1 MFVHR
6 WKRAALLL
14 PLVALLASV
23 LPYQTPTVQASH
35 TPDPTSV
42 TIAGSLQSEAGCPGD
57 WQPECA
63 TTHLAYDAGDTVWQ
77 GSFTIPAGD
86 YEYKAA
92 LNDNWTENYGQNAS
106 PGGANIPLSAPASGA
121 VKFYYSHATH
131 WVTSNRNAVIATVPG
146 SFQSELGCSGDWQPD
161 CLRSWLQDPDGDGT
175 YTFITTALPA
185 GNYESKVAINESWD
199 ENYGENGAPGGA
211 NIAFTVPANNA
222 EVFFS
227 YNAVTHILTI
237 SADGAP
243 KGNLGLAKAYWV
255 NADTIAWQVPGGAD
269 NTYKLHFDPNGD
281 LSLTPGGVTGGNSL
295 DLVYDPAGLS
305 AAVLA
310 KFPHLAGYSALKLN
324 LDEYNDPDIRQV
336 LKGQIAVSATDSN
349 GDLIDAT
356 ALQIPGV
363 LDDLYTYDGELGIVY
378 DGDVPTLKLWAPT
391 ARSVKLHVFADSNP
405 DTTSTVY
412 PMSGD
417 EMTGVWSIAGDASW
431 TNKFYLYE
439 VEVFVRATGQIEHNI
454 VTDPYSLSLSL
465 NSTRSQIVNLAAPAL
480 KPAGWDATLKPD
492 LKAPEDIVLYEL
504 HVRDFS
510 ISDPKVPAE
519 HRGTFK
525 AFTDTNSNGMQHL
538 RALARAG
545 LTHIHLLPVFD
556 IATINENKAERQ
568 DPDPALLATYPADS
582 EEQARIVEEYAERD
596 SFNWG
601 YDPFHYT
608 TPEGS
613 YSTNPDGSTRIL
625 EFREMVQSL
634 NQNGLRVVV
643 DVVYNHTNA
652 SGQAEKSVLDKV
664 VPGYYHRL
672 NSSGNVETSTCCQN
686 TATEHNM
693 MEKLMVD
700 SVVTWAKYY
709 KVDGFRFDLMG
720 HHMKQNMIKVRDA
733 LHALT
738 PANDGVDGSKIYVYG
753 EGWDFGEVAAN
764 ARGVNATQLNM
775 PGTGIGTFNDR
786 LRDAVRG
793 GGPFDGGQDLKK
805 QGFINGL
812 YYDPNDLDQGDA
824 AAQKSR
830 LLLNQDQIRVG
841 LAGNLRDYL
850 FTDRTGAQ
858 VKGSQVDYNGSP
870 TGYTLDPQEVINY
883 IEAHDNQTLF
893 DIVQTKAPADATVA
907 ERVRMHN
914 LGMDVVALTQGVPFF
929 QAGQDMLRSKS
940 LDRNSYNSGDWFN
953 RLDFTYE
960 TNNWGVG
967 LPPGENEASWPV
979 LKPLLA
985 NPALKPSKANILD
998 AVEHFRELLRMR
1010 KSSPLFRL
1018 QTAEQIQQQV
1028 RFLNTGPDQQA
1039 GLIVMSISDNGATD
1053 LDDEV
1058 EQIVVLFNAND
1069 EAQSFTEASLIG
1081 KQLRLH
1087 HEQATSSDP
1096 IVRGAS
1102 YNKATG
1108 TFTIPART
1116 TAVFVLQEKFTV
1128 RMPIMFTTSNP

>member
-1 MFVHR
+1 MFIHR

-23 LPYQTPTVQASH
+23 LPYQTPAVQASH
-35 TPDPTSV
+35 PPDPTSV
-42 TIAGSLQSEAGCPGD
+42 TIAGSLQEELGCPGD

-63 TTHLAYDAGDTVWQ
+63 TTHLTYDAADTVWQ
-77 GSFTIPAGD
+77 RSFTVPAGD

-92 LNDNWTENYGQNAS
+92 LNNSWTENYGLNAS
-106 PGGANIPLSAPASGA
+106 PGGANIPLSVPASGA

-131 WVTSNRNAVIATVPG
+131 WVTSNRNAVIATAAG
-146 SFQSELGCSGDWQPD
+146 SFQSELGCPADWSPD

-175 YTFITTALPA
+175 YTFLTTALPA
-185 GNYESKVAINESWD
+185 GNYAVKVAINESWD
-199 ENYGENGAPGGA
+199 ENYGANGVPGGP
-211 NIAFTVPANNA
+211 NIDFTVPEDNA
-222 EVFFS
+222 EIFFS

-237 SADGAP
+237 SAEGAP
-243 KGNLGLAKAYWV
+243 KGNLGLAKAHWV
-255 NADTIAWQVPGGAD
+255 DADTIAWQVPGGED
-269 NTYKLHFDPNGD
+269 NTYTLHFDPEGD
-281 LSLTPGGVTGGNSL
+281 LMLTPDGVTGGDSI

-310 KFPHLAGYSALKLN
+310 KFPHLAGYSALKLD

-336 LKGQIAVSATDSN
+336 LKGQIAVSATDGD

-356 ALQIPGV
+356 SLQIPGV

-378 DGDVPTLKLWAPT
+378 DGNVPALKLWAPT
-391 ARSVKLHVFADSNP
+391 ARSVKLHVFADSDP

-417 EMTGVWSIAGDASW
+417 ELTGVWSIEGDASW
-431 TNKFYLYE
+431 TNKFYLFE
-439 VEVFVRATGQIEHNI
+439 VEVFARTTGQVEHNI
-454 VTDPYSLSLSL
+454 VTDPYSLSLST
-465 NSTRSQIVNLAAPAL
+465 NSARSQIVNLADPAL
-480 KPAGWDATLKPD
+480 KPAGWDETLKPD

-510 ISDPKVPAE
+510 ASDPKVPAE

-525 AFTDTNSNGMQHL
+525 AFTDTGSNGMQHL

-556 IATINENKAERQ
+556 IATINENKAERE

-613 YSTNPDGSTRIL
+613 YSTNPDGSTRIV

-634 NQNGLRVVV
+634 NQSGLRVVM

-652 SGQAEKSVLDKV
+652 SGQDEKSVLDKV

-672 NSSGNVETSTCCQN
+672 NASGNVENSTCCQN

-720 HHMKQNMIKVRDA
+720 HHMKDDMIKVRDA

-753 EGWDFGEVAAN
+753 EGWDFGEVAQN
-764 ARGVNATQLNM
+764 ARGINATQLNM

-786 LRDAVRG
+786 LRDAARG
-793 GGPFDGGQDLKK
+793 GGPFDVGPDLKK

-812 YYDPNDLDQGDA
+812 YYDPNDLDQGDP
-824 AAQKSR
+824 AAQRSR

-858 VKGSQVDYNGSP
+858 VKGSEVDYNGSP

-883 IEAHDNQTLF
+883 VEAHDNQTLF
-893 DIVQTKAPADATVA
+893 DIVQTKAPADATIA

-914 LGMDVVALTQGVPFF
+914 LGMDLVALTQGVPFF

-967 LPPGENEASWPV
+967 LPPGENEANWPV

-1039 GLIVMSISDNGATD
+1039 GLIVMSIGDNGATD

-1069 EAQSFTEASLIG
+1069 EAQSFTQASLSG
-1081 KQLRLH
+1081 QQLWLH
-1087 HEQATSSDP
+1087 PEQATSSDP
-1096 IVRGAS
+1096 IVRSAS
-1102 YNKATG
+1102 YDKATG

-1128 RMPIMFTTSNP
+1128 RMPIMSKPANP